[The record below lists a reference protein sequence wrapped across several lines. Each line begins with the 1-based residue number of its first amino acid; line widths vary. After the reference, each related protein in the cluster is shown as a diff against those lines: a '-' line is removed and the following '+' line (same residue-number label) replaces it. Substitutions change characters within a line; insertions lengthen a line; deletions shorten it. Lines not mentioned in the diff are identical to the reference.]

1 MPAPFR
7 KIPMGLYNPSLA
19 FKRPFRFAF
28 IIDGVSMAGGLDVK
42 IAYKAQR
49 PQFGFKEITCEHMNE
64 TIYMPGKIEFK
75 PISFTLYDT
84 WNPQV
89 NKENPVFKWIESY
102 YWGDLGIYGFAGE
115 NRRAGGNQFKKKAYL
130 NMYDGSGCA
139 VESWVFENAW
149 PQDINFNE
157 CDYGSNDVMSID
169 ITLRYDRCYPI

>member
-42 IAYKAQR
+42 VAYKAQR

-89 NKENPVFKWIESY
+89 NKRTQY
-102 YWGDLGIYGFAGE
+102 
-115 NRRAGGNQFKKKAYL
+115 
-130 NMYDGSGCA
+130 
-139 VESWVFENAW
+139 
-149 PQDINFNE
+149 
-157 CDYGSNDVMSID
+157 SNGLKV
-169 ITLRYDRCYPI
+169 ITGPI